1 MTLVWETLK
10 QLKDCGTFKET
21 LEVVKEV
28 NTYRSKKG
36 FNPFGFENL
45 ILLFLQKK
53 LIETNN
59 LNFSFLAGQSIRRI
73 VESHSE
79 YGKRIELFK
88 TSDNRFMQPD
98 ITLFDKWGIKE
109 LYEIKVVEN
118 GDINFFLAKDG
129 KKDDEMECKKGDFY
143 RLLKIKQAF
152 PEIKTYGIIVSIPYK
167 NDSLPE
173 SLQIPES
180 CGGGC
185 IKVREHIRK
194 RDCFTFLDY
203 FRFDLLEIC

>member
-1 MTLVWETLK
+1 MTFVWETLK
-10 QLKDCGTFKET
+10 QLKDYRTFKET

-36 FNPFGFENL
+36 YNSFGFENL

-53 LIETNN
+53 LLDST
-59 LNFSFLAGQSIRRI
+59 FSFLAGQSIKNI
-73 VESHSE
+73 VESHDE
-79 YGKRIELFK
+79 YNKRKELFK
-88 TSDNRFMQPD
+88 ITEKRFIQPD
-98 ITLFDKWGIKE
+98 ITILDRGKIQE
-109 LYEIKVVEN
+109 IYEIKVEED
-118 GDINFFLAKDG
+118 GKINFFLAKDG
-129 KKDDEMECKKGDFY
+129 ETNKKDKCKKGDFY

-152 PEIKTYGIIVSIPYK
+152 PEIKTYGIIVSILFR
-167 NDSLPE
+167 NSSLPE

-185 IKVREHIRK
+185 VKVREHIREIEH
-194 RDCFTFLDY
+194 FTFLDY